1 MGLREQIKNA
11 ESEAEINVL
20 LSKGNAFEYASNKTK
35 NAWKSTAKFRMMK
48 FNNSIPVQSD
58 TAQTDLDLSVKK
70 KTKTKNNSKK
80 K

>member
-70 KTKTKNNSKK
+70 TKTKNNSKK

>member
-35 NAWKSTAKFRMMK
+35 NSWKSTAKFRMMK

-58 TAQTDLDLSVKK
+58 TEQTDPDLSVK
-70 KTKTKNNSKK
+70 KTKTKNNNKK